1 VEDHQK
7 HIVTQIE
14 IAQALA
20 RSNMAKAQ
28 QLMKLQYDKKAADAP
43 FEVGQRVWVYNPK
56 TKKGLSKKLLHMWH
70 SFMGFS

>member
-1 VEDHQK
+1 M
-7 HIVTQIE
+7 TQIE

-28 QLMKLQYDKKAADAP
+28 QLMKLQYDKKAAYAP
-43 FEVGQRVWVYNPK
+43 IEVRQWVWVYNPK

-70 SFMGFS
+70 SFVGFSWH